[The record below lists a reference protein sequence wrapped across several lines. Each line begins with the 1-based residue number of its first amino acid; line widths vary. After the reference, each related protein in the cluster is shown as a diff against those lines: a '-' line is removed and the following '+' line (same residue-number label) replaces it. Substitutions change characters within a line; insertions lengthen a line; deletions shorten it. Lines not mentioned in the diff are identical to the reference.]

1 MTSELSSDVTK
12 ADAGGAAAPRRHRRL
27 DRPRERVLEEAWQ
40 LLVERGLADLTLAEL
55 GRRVDTSA
63 GHLLYYFGSKDEILL
78 EVLRWSEEQLWE
90 RWAESLKEE
99 MSFEAR
105 FDLFCTQFLPDAEGD
120 PRWLVWIELWPRV
133 LRSEPLRNSY
143 DELDQVWRVALADLL
158 AAEGI
163 EVPENLARR
172 ICALLDGLSVA
183 VVLGEPGLTAADA
196 VTHARALLPQR

>member
-1 MTSELSSDVTK
+1 MSEDVTK
-12 ADAGGAAAPRRHRRL
+12 AAAGGGAAAPRRHRRL

-40 LLVERGLADLTLAEL
+40 LLVEKGLADLTLAEL

-78 EVLRWSEEQLWE
+78 EVLRWSEDQLWE
-90 RWAESLKEE
+90 RW
-99 MSFEAR
+99 EAARSEDMPFLER
-105 FDLFCTQFLPDAEGD
+105 FDLFCTQFLPTGLGD

-143 DELDQVWRVALADLL
+143 DALDQVWRDALAELL

-163 EVPENLARR
+163 ADASNLARR

-183 VVLGEPGLTAADA
+183 VVLGEPDLTAADA
-196 VTHARALLPQR
+196 VEHARALLPR

>member
-1 MTSELSSDVTK
+1 MSPDLTK
-12 ADAGGAAAPRRHRRL
+12 ADVGRATAPRRHRRL
-27 DRPRERVLEEAWQ
+27 DRPRERVLEVAWE
-40 LLVERGLADLTLAEL
+40 LLIERGLADLTLAEL

-63 GHLLYYFGSKDEILL
+63 GHLLYYFGSKDGILL
-78 EVLRWSEEQLWE
+78 EVLRWSEEQLWQ
-90 RWAESLKEE
+90 RWAESLKAE

-105 FDLFCTQFLPDAEGD
+105 FDLFCTQFLPSAVGD

-143 DELDQVWRVALADLL
+143 DELDQVWWGALGELL

-163 EVPENLARR
+163 PDADDLARR

-183 VVLGEPGLTAADA
+183 VVLGEPGMTSEQA
-196 VTHARALLPQR
+196 VRHARALLPAR